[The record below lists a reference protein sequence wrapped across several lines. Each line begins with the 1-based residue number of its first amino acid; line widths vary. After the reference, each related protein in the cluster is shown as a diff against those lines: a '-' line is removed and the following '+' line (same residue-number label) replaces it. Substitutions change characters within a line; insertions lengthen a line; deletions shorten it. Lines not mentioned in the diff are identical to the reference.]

1 MGASGST
8 WIVRSE
14 PELIHSSVFMNL
26 VELHKGEGMYVGAD
40 GLHAWL
46 KGGK

>member
-1 MGASGST
+1 
-8 WIVRSE
+8 
-14 PELIHSSVFMNL
+14 MNL

-46 KGGK
+46 TGGTCPSRILSRISNSYQILLA